1 MKSSEGFRITSTTGE
16 CPECVYRCEVVLE
29 DLGEIKLYCR
39 HPMGPGRPAH
49 CIYFKRDRKISR

>member
-1 MKSSEGFRITSTTGE
+1 MKSSEGFRIISTTGE

-39 HPMGPGRPAH
+39 HPMGPG
-49 CIYFKRDRKISR
+49 